1 MSIEPVQRKGMIMEA
16 EKRRREINL
25 ITIGTGV
32 ILFGLWTV
40 IKIALSNIL
49 IGIKIDGVMSDDLI
63 LLINI
68 VLWVFVGIDFLARCY
83 IGFSARAEGKG
94 KHKNIFYL
102 ILTGLMVATYSSMIP
117 LEISAI
123 FTSGEDVLNMI
134 ITIGIDITS
143 IAFLVELM
151 INSIGLR
158 KIKKLQSVK
167 GEQV

>member
-1 MSIEPVQRKGMIMEA
+1 MIMEA

-83 IGFSARAEGKG
+83 IGFSARTEGKG
-94 KHKNIFYL
+94 KHKSIFYL
-102 ILTGLMVATYSSMIP
+102 ILTGLMIASYSAMIP
-117 LEISAI
+117 LEFSAI
-123 FTSGEDVLNMI
+123 FTSGDDVLNMI

-158 KIKKLQSVK
+158 RIKKPQGEK
-167 GEQV
+167 GAQV

>member
-1 MSIEPVQRKGMIMEA
+1 MEA

-94 KHKNIFYL
+94 KHKSIIYL
-102 ILTGLMVATYSSMIP
+102 ILTGLMIASYSAMIP
-117 LEISAI
+117 LEFSAI
-123 FTSGEDVLNMI
+123 FTSGEDMLNMI

-143 IAFLVELM
+143 IAFMIELM

-158 KIKKLQSVK
+158 RIKKLQGEK
-167 GEQV
+167 GAQV